1 MVNRNGR
8 ATGIAVLLGSLAA
21 LSCGAANAAKTTECT
36 KINICYCVDSDM
48 RGAVDA
54 KVARFRQLLA
64 DQRKAGKL
72 VGYMSVPLSPAGGG
86 NFDVNKEV
94 AESAKS
100 AIEKRFGG
108 EQVFVLN
115 PGTSDADLPKG
126 ASGADYMLMWTTVIE
141 GPNGLGEDLDF
152 VYFVGPQDFARYFRL
167 DGTGDMAKID
177 QFFEQRAK
185 SNPGFEKAVKD
196 GLSKTAFRNYYA
208 LKASTAFSRGSHDE
222 WNIVRAVNERRRGD
236 AKYGIANQLPVLFDG
251 SGIAPSAW
259 ETSIADGYV
268 GKCSI

>member
-1 MVNRNGR
+1 MIRGTGR
-8 ATGIAVLLGSLAA
+8 ALAIALLPGLAA
-21 LSCGAANAAKTTECT
+21 ASFCNPALAAKATECT
-36 KINICYCVDSDM
+36 KINICYCVNSDL
-48 RGAVDA
+48 RGAIDA

-94 AESAKS
+94 AESARG

-108 EQVFVLN
+108 EQVYVLN
-115 PGTSDADLPKG
+115 PAMPDADLPKEAG
-126 ASGADYMLMWTTVIE
+126 GADYMLMWTTLLE

-152 VYFVGPQDFARYFRL
+152 VYFVGPRDFARYFAL
-167 DGTGDMAKID
+167 DGNGDMAKLD
-177 QFFEQRAK
+177 QFFDQRVK

-208 LKASTAFSRGSHDE
+208 LKASAAFSRGSHDE
-222 WNIVRAVNERRRGD
+222 WNIVRTVNDRRRGD
-236 AKYGIANQLPVLFDG
+236 PKYGIANQLPVLFDG
-251 SGIAPSAW
+251 TGIAPSAW
-259 ETSIADGYV
+259 ETPVADGYA
-268 GKCSI
+268 GKCAM